1 MDRKNF
7 IYSSI
12 VFALIYFFSI
22 NGLVA
27 LPNLSVNFL
36 LKEVMGLTA
45 TQAAYFG
52 AITLLAWV
60 IKPVWGLISDY
71 LPIFG
76 YRRKSYLILM
86 SVLASFSWF
95 VLALTNSYSVFFLL
109 LIITVSYIAYAFQDA
124 VTDGLMV
131 ETGKPYNLTGRFQ
144 AIQWAAVYL
153 ASIITALIGGYV
165 AELARQGI
173 ISYQSIFAATAVFP
187 LITAIAVYFFAKEE
201 KFGYLKTGA
210 NNHNNGLKE
219 FLKKKDLWLLAFF
232 LFFWNFSPSIGTPFF
247 YYSIDT
253 LKFDGSFLG
262 IVGAVSGIGSLIGAV
277 IFEKY
282 LSEFSV
288 RKLLVAAVF
297 FGIVATFF
305 DLIYFTPYTVS
316 HLNFARN
323 VVLFSG
329 LPIAAIGAV
338 IFLSVLNLAAK
349 VSPVYAGGTVFAFL
363 TSFSNLGSMGSQFL
377 GGYLFSIVGFVPLIL
392 ISAGF
397 SFLVLFILP
406 YLPVNEDLTF
416 SEKLAKRFI
425 NPIVRF
431 SFAKKPIE

>member
-1 MDRKNF
+1 MDKKTF

-22 NGLVA
+22 NGLAA

-36 LKEVMGLTA
+36 LKETLRLTA

-52 AITLLAWV
+52 AVTLLAWV

-86 SVLASFSWF
+86 SFLSCLSWF

-109 LIITVSYIAYAFQDA
+109 LIITVSYIAYAFQD
-124 VTDGLMV
+124 VVVDGLMV
-131 ETGKPYNLTGRFQ
+131 ETGKPHNLTGRFQ

-165 AELARQGI
+165 SELARQRI
-173 ISYQSIFAATAVFP
+173 ISYQSIFAVTAIFP
-187 LITAIAVYFFAKEE
+187 LITTIAVYFFAKEE

-262 IVGAVSGIGSLIGAV
+262 IVGAVSGIGSLAGTI
-277 IFEKY
+277 IFGKY
-282 LSEFSV
+282 LSEFPV

-297 FGIVATFF
+297 IGVIATFF
-305 DLIYFTPYTVS
+305 DLIYFLPYTVS
-316 HLNFARN
+316 HLRFARN
-323 VVLFSG
+323 IALVSG
-329 LPIAAIGAV
+329 LPLAIIGAI
-338 IFLSVLNLAAK
+338 IFLSILNLAAK
-349 VSPVYAGGTVFAFL
+349 VSPIYAGGTVFAFL
-363 TSFSNLGSMGSQFL
+363 ASFLNLGSMGSQFL
-377 GGYLFSIVGFVPLIL
+377 GGYLFSIIGLKPLIFV
-392 ISAGF
+392 SAGF

-406 YLPVNEDLTF
+406 YLSINEDLTF

-425 NPIVRF
+425 NPILRF
-431 SFAKKPIE
+431 SFIRKRIE